1 MPTFTHEQHSLMKE
15 KLSQA
20 IKDFAYRFKR
30 YNINYSIAISHT
42 SETID
47 LTKMSNFI
55 RTTDRFIILNHNTY
69 AIILDCSDELR
80 GIKAANN
87 LLTHYQGIFFS
98 IPLYL
103 SVVTASNYD
112 TNTKM
117 IHELFY
123 LLDYAIKH
131 NMNNILLDHSQ
142 VIQTK

>member
-1 MPTFTHEQHSLMKE
+1 MSTITSEQYSLMKE

-20 IKDFAYRFKR
+20 VKDFGYRFKR
-30 YNINYSIAISHT
+30 YEINYSITIGYT
-42 SETID
+42 SEDID
-47 LTKMSNFI
+47 LTQMAGFI
-55 RTTDRFIILNHNTY
+55 RETDRFIILNHNTC
-69 AIILDCSDELR
+69 AVILDCSDEIR

-87 LLTHYQGIFFS
+87 LLTHYQSVFFS

-103 SVVTASNYD
+103 SIVTASNYE
-112 TNTKM
+112 TNSKM

-142 VIQTK
+142 VIQIK